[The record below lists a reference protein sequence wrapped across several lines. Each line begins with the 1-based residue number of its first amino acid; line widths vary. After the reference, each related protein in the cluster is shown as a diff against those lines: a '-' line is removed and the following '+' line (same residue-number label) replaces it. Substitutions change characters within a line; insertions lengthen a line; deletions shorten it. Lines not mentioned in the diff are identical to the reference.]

1 MCRGGETKGNKR
13 QSVGLTMS
21 AQCRNIMD
29 VRCCGLS
36 SSTWSTEQHLSPTF
50 QTDKPVT
57 SVHQTLQKNV
67 STLPH

>member
-1 MCRGGETKGNKR
+1 MR
-13 QSVGLTMS
+13 QTIGLTVYIIW
-21 AQCRNIMD
+21 CIMLYPIA
-29 VRCCGLS
+29 RGPQ
-36 SSTWSTEQHLSPTF
+36 QHLIPTV